1 MSRLTARYSSDTES
15 KRDQGS
21 AEGHGTRR
29 YWAFC
34 PMGPEPLAN
43 RHNVSAKLVT
53 ANVEPAMNLLLHLI
67 GRLIAVVLL
76 CLAGAVAWIMVD
88 AHRSIEAET
97 AATADRVSQRLEAL
111 YWQKLV
117 WQDGMSKE
125 TLLPMPDWET
135 LATASI
141 VSPGICVT
149 FAPPGKDPRR
159 LCSQIEAL
167 GVPAPAQ
174 FASAFNFLFGPP
186 LPAKRYLTL
195 RDRDAGFVLSAA
207 EPDAALRLAWRKVS
221 IVAGVA
227 AAMAAGIA
235 VLATLIIGHA
245 LIPART
251 IIDGLRKLQLGDL
264 SWRLPRFRAAE
275 FNLIA
280 RAFNELSENLA
291 RTNAAR
297 AELTTRLFHV
307 QEEERRA
314 LARDLHDE
322 FGQCLSATAAL
333 AASIEAGAPPDR
345 ADLAEEARAIAR
357 AQKQMMENLRSALVR
372 LRSQDI
378 EEIGLEASL
387 RQLVSNHNAQAAS
400 RAVFRLSIIG
410 KLTELPK
417 QVAIDIYRIAQE
429 CMTNAVKHG
438 TPTEVRLS
446 VERIMAKDGAIA
458 LTIEDDGGG
467 DAARINRGQGHGVLG
482 IRERIA
488 ALGGSLS
495 IEKAKRGVRISAI
508 IPVVMPGTKLAL
520 SEVAA

>member
-1 MSRLTARYSSDTES
+1 
-15 KRDQGS
+15 
-21 AEGHGTRR
+21 
-29 YWAFC
+29 
-34 PMGPEPLAN
+34 
-43 RHNVSAKLVT
+43 
-53 ANVEPAMNLLLHLI
+53 MNLLLHLI

-97 AATADRVSQRLEAL
+97 AATAERVSQRLEAL

-141 VSPGICVT
+141 VSPGICVM
-149 FAPPGKDPRR
+149 FAPPGKDSRR

-167 GVPAPAQ
+167 GVPAPVQ
-174 FASAFNFLFGPP
+174 FASAYNYLFGPP
-186 LPAKRYLTL
+186 LSVKRYLTL
-195 RDRDAGFVLSAA
+195 RDRDAGFVLSVA

-227 AAMAAGIA
+227 ATMAAGIA
-235 VLATLIIGHA
+235 VLATLMIGHA

-251 IIDGLRKLQLGDL
+251 IIDGLRRLQQGDL
-264 SWRLPRFRAAE
+264 SWRLPRFRTGE

-280 RAFNELSENLA
+280 RAFNELSEDLK

-297 AELTTRLFHV
+297 AALTTRLFQV

-333 AASIEAGAPPDR
+333 AASIEAGAPPER
-345 ADLAEEARAIAR
+345 PDLAEEARAIAR

-378 EEIGLEASL
+378 DEIGLEASL
-387 RQLVSNHNAQAAS
+387 RQLVSNHNAHSAS
-400 RAVFRLSIIG
+400 RTVFRLSIIG
-410 KLTELPK
+410 KLTALPK

-446 VERIMAKDGAIA
+446 VERITTKDSAIA

-467 DAARINRGQGHGVLG
+467 DAARINRGQGHGILG
-482 IRERIA
+482 IGERIA

-495 IEKAKRGVRISAI
+495 IERAKRGVRVSAI
-508 IPVVMPGTKLAL
+508 IPVITPETNPALA
-520 SEVAA
+520 EVAA